1 MYEIWILVYFWGK
14 YMYSVLCKLK
24 QISEPTPSPPQKKM
38 EELQDL
44 LLHKNIMYHLLWNP
58 TKGKKLLLLQTL
70 NFLCRWDVKTKT
82 WEITD
87 ALRPTVVN
95 LDFQKG
101 GKTVFKSVN
110 FAGYIGILTA
120 VKPVRFRICP
130 LRSDIC
136 LLVLYENRSIFTY
149 IDLNYLLWEP
159 CSFCCL
165 GISKGMFTL
174 TMNERFN
181 MDGGYIGKPMF

>member
-1 MYEIWILVYFWGK
+1 MY
-14 YMYSVLCKLK
+14 YMYVS
-24 QISEPTPSPPQKKM
+24 STQKS
-38 EELQDL
+38 
-44 LLHKNIMYHLLWNP
+44 N
-58 TKGKKLLLLQTL
+58 KGKKLLLLQTL
-70 NFLCRWDVKTKT
+70 NFLSRWDVKTKT

-120 VKPVRFRICP
+120 VKPVRFRIRL

-136 LLVLYENRSIFTY
+136 LLVGQFLHTSI
-149 IDLNYLLWEP
+149 
-159 CSFCCL
+159 
-165 GISKGMFTL
+165 
-174 TMNERFN
+174 
-181 MDGGYIGKPMF
+181 

>member
-1 MYEIWILVYFWGK
+1 MQVETNFRTNPL
-14 YMYSVLCKLK
+14 
-24 QISEPTPSPPQKKM
+24 SPPQKKWRNYKTYCYIKILCIIYS
-38 EELQDL
+38 EIQQKE
-44 LLHKNIMYHLLWNP
+44 
-58 TKGKKLLLLQTL
+58 KKLLLLQTL
-70 NFLCRWDVKTKT
+70 NFLSRWDVKTKT

-120 VKPVRFRICP
+120 VKPVRFRIRL

-149 IDLNYLLWEP
+149 IDLNYLL
-159 CSFCCL
+159 
-165 GISKGMFTL
+165 
-174 TMNERFN
+174 
-181 MDGGYIGKPMF
+181 

>member
-24 QISEPTPSPPQKKM
+24 QISEPPPQKKPKM

-120 VKPVRFRICP
+120 VKPVRFRIC
-130 LRSDIC
+130 LRS
-136 LLVLYENRSIFTY
+136 TY
-149 IDLNYLLWEP
+149 INLNYLLWEP
-159 CSFCCL
+159 CSFRCS
-165 GISKGMFTL
+165 GILKGMFTL

>member
-1 MYEIWILVYFWGK
+1 MY
-14 YMYSVLCKLK
+14 YMYVS
-24 QISEPTPSPPQKKM
+24 STQKS
-38 EELQDL
+38 
-44 LLHKNIMYHLLWNP
+44 N
-58 TKGKKLLLLQTL
+58 KGKKLLLLRTL
-70 NFLCRWDVKTKT
+70 NFLSRWDVKTKT

-120 VKPVRFRICP
+120 VKPVRFRIRL

-149 IDLNYLLWEP
+149 INLNYLLWEP

-165 GISKGMFTL
+165 GIWKGMFTL

>member
-1 MYEIWILVYFWGK
+1 MY
-14 YMYSVLCKLK
+14 YMYVS
-24 QISEPTPSPPQKKM
+24 STQKS
-38 EELQDL
+38 
-44 LLHKNIMYHLLWNP
+44 N
-58 TKGKKLLLLQTL
+58 KGKKLLLLQTL
-70 NFLCRWDVKTKT
+70 NFLSRWDVKTKT

-120 VKPVRFRICP
+120 VKPVRFRIRL

-136 LLVLYENRSIFTY
+136 LLVL
-149 IDLNYLLWEP
+149 YLLWEP

-165 GISKGMFTL
+165 GIWKGRFTL